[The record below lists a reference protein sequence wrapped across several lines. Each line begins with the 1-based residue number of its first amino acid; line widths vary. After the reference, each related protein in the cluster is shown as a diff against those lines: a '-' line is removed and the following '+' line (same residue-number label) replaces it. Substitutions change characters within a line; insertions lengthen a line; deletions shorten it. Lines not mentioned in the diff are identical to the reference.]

1 LRSLTVTRSG
11 LPGMAQALWVYRK
24 FVLGMVGREFRAR
37 YMGSLLGGVWAVLTP
52 LATILIYLVVFS
64 AVMRGRLPGSN
75 DSLGY
80 GLFLCTGILVWGYFA
95 EVVGRCQV
103 VFVESANLL
112 KKMSFPRITLPVIV
126 LLSASLNFLF
136 VTVLFLLL
144 LVLVGRFPGPAILA
158 ILPLLAIQQAF
169 AIGFGILL
177 GTLHVFFRDVGQLWA
192 VLLNLWFWGTPI
204 VYHIDILPAPARAVI
219 ERNPLT
225 PLFESYQ
232 RIILEGAWPTF
243 QSLRLPA
250 IVAIVS
256 LVAGLVCFR
265 RLSGQ
270 MVDEL

>member
-1 LRSLTVTRSG
+1 
-11 LPGMAQALWVYRK
+11 MAQALWVYRK

-64 AVMRGRLPGSN
+64 AVMRGRLPGGG
-75 DSLGY
+75 DDPLAY
-80 GLFLCTGILVWGYFA
+80 GLFLCTGILVWTYFA

-136 VTVLFLLL
+136 VTVLFLILL
-144 LVLVGRFPGPAILA
+144 LVKGRFPGPVILA
-158 ILPLLAIQQAF
+158 FVPLLAIQQAF

-204 VYHIDILPAPARAVI
+204 VYHMDILPEPARAI
-219 ERNPLT
+219 IQWNPLT
-225 PLFESYQ
+225 PLFQSYQ
-232 RIILEGAWPTF
+232 RIVLEGVRP
-243 QSLRLPA
+243 SLGSLLFPA
-250 IVAIVS
+250 VVALVS
-256 LVAGLVCFR
+256 LVAGLLCFR